1 MPLTERPFLYVM
13 LYLLCGLLRL
23 ERFQSP
29 CPSILYLTLKGGIL
43 TVNTRQFLLCI
54 FFFNGQNIE
63 GKNPCHLKAT
73 VQEVGT

>member
-43 TVNTRQFLLCI
+43 TDNTRQFFCCC
-54 FFFNGQNIE
+54 FFLM
-63 GKNPCHLKAT
+63 GKIQEEKTHYLKAT
-73 VQEVGT
+73 MQEVGT

>member
-29 CPSILYLTLKGGIL
+29 WPSILYLKLKGGIL
-43 TVNTRQFLLCI
+43 TVNTRQFCW
-54 FFFNGQNIE
+54 FFLMGKIQE
-63 GKNPCHLKAT
+63 EKNPCHLKAT